1 MEADQTQQVSSAL
14 ELIKHHLLGDLLS
27 PVATSSSSSSSSIYH
42 FSTNFEASTSLQRE
56 STGCSASSDFPA
68 ALPDFFGSLFDF
80 TSVLNPAQENN
91 TNIFEFEPKPE
102 IIDLCTPP
110 PLNSTPH
117 VNFLSSSSSGGS
129 SSGSNFFEFEP
140 RPQMNFEFESKPQI
154 VSQRSN
160 SFFYEEPKP
169 QIEAARR
176 RSLKISLPN
185 KKPEWIQ
192 FSNPSQKTVQDNSG
206 VAVQEKR
213 HYRGVRQRPW
223 GKYAAEIRDPNRRGS
238 RVWLG
243 TFSTALEAARAYDRA
258 AFKLRGSKAILNFP
272 LEAGKGVEGSERK
285 RSRDGGVEEREDV
298 KRVMTVV
305 KREEPETERD
315 IPLTPSSW
323 TTVWDGGDT
332 KDVFNVPSLS
342 PLSPHPPL
350 GFPQLMVI

>member
-42 FSTNFEASTSLQRE
+42 FSTNFETSTSLQRE
-56 STGCSASSDFPA
+56 STGCSSSDFPA

-80 TSVLNPAQENN
+80 TSDLNPAQENN
-91 TNIFEFEPKPE
+91 TTIFEFEPKPE

-140 RPQMNFEFESKPQI
+140 RPQSHQNFEFDFLTQ
-154 VSQRSN
+154 
-160 SFFYEEPKP
+160 
-169 QIEAARR
+169 
-176 RSLKISLPN
+176 
-185 KKPEWIQ
+185 
-192 FSNPSQKTVQDNSG
+192 SQKTVQDNSG
-206 VAVQEKR
+206 VAAQEKR

-272 LEAGKGVEGSERK
+272 LEAGKCVEESERK

-350 GFPQLMVI
+350 GFPQLLVI

>member
-27 PVATSSSSSSSSIYH
+27 P
-42 FSTNFEASTSLQRE
+42 RE
-56 STGCSASSDFPA
+56 STGCSSSDFPA
-68 ALPDFFGSLFDF
+68 ALPDFFDSLFDF
-80 TSVLNPAQENN
+80 TSDLNPAQENN

-117 VNFLSSSSSGGS
+117 VNFLSSSSSGS

-160 SFFYEEPKP
+160 SFFFEEPKP
-169 QIEAARR
+169 QIQAARR

-185 KKPEWIQ
+185 NKPEWIQ
-192 FSNPSQKTVQDNSG
+192 FSNPSPKTVQDNSG

-272 LEAGKGVEGSERK
+272 LEAGKCVEESERK

-350 GFPQLMVI
+350 GFPQLLVI

>member
-14 ELIKHHLLGDLLS
+14 AFIKNHLLGDLLS
-27 PVATSSSSSSSSIYH
+27 PVATSSSSIHQFY
-42 FSTNFEASTSLQRE
+42 TNSETSTSLQRE
-56 STGCSASSDFPA
+56 TTGFSSSDFPT
-68 ALPDFFGSLFDF
+68 ALPDFFGSLLDF

-91 TNIFEFEPKPE
+91 TNIFEFEPKAE
-102 IIDLCTPP
+102 IIDLCTPT

-117 VNFLSSSSSGGS
+117 INFLSSSSSGS
-129 SSGSNFFEFEP
+129 SSGSNFEFEP
-140 RPQMNFEFESKPQI
+140 KPQSHQNFEFESNPQM

-160 SFFYEEPKP
+160 SFFNEEPKP
-169 QIEAARR
+169 QIQAARK

-192 FSNPSQKTVQDNSG
+192 FSNPSPKIVQDNSG
-206 VAVQEKR
+206 VAAQEKR

-243 TFSTALEAARAYDRA
+243 TFNTALEAARAYDRA

-272 LEAGKGVEGSERK
+272 LEAGKCVEESERK
-285 RSRDGGVEEREDV
+285 RSREVGVEEREDV

-350 GFPQLMVI
+350 GFPQLIVI

>member
-27 PVATSSSSSSSSIYH
+27 PVATSSSSSSIYH

-56 STGCSASSDFPA
+56 STGCSSSVFPT

-91 TNIFEFEPKPE
+91 TNIFEFEPKTE

-117 VNFLSSSSSGGS
+117 VNFLSSSSSGS

-140 RPQMNFEFESKPQI
+140 RPQSHQNFEFESKPQI

-169 QIEAARR
+169 QIQAARR

-192 FSNPSQKTVQDNSG
+192 FSNPSPKTVQDNSG
-206 VAVQEKR
+206 VAAQEKR

-272 LEAGKGVEGSERK
+272 LEAGKCVEESERK

-315 IPLTPSSW
+315 IPLTPSCW

-350 GFPQLMVI
+350 GFPQLMVV